1 MVRYLR
7 KAVVLHV
14 AALAIW
20 LVGGAGA
27 VHAAVP
33 PPTYKCRPAPDD
45 CSSWYRTSV
54 LITWDFDTT
63 NYAQAGGDC
72 SSHFFTED
80 TRGVW
85 SSCYISPI
93 GQLSP
98 VVGQQVLVRIDKTAP
113 TVSGGFSRAPDW
125 AGWFNHPV
133 GVSFHGQDATSGIRI
148 CTSGLYR
155 GPEGAGVS
163 VTGTCSDVAGNV
175 GSRVLTLNYDATPPP
190 APRVSATPGNRKV
203 ALRWSTRDLVSATV
217 LRWRTGHPV
226 MVIFRGGG
234 QSYTD
239 RRLRNGRRYRY
250 AVIGVDRAGNR
261 AETRVS
267 AVPTSSRLLNPPR
280 GARVHGPPTLVW
292 KKVRRASYYNV
303 QLYRGARKVLST
315 WPRGTKLRL
324 RSRWR
329 YAGRRQRLV
338 PGRYRWYV
346 WPGYGRRSAHR
357 YGRLLGGSHFTVVR

>member
-1 MVRYLR
+1 MASLCVLAGTRRLWHLVSERR
-7 KAVVLHV
+7 KAVVGLGQPHIDTERRRLHDSLV
-14 AALAIW
+14 YRRYAWNGGLVPGHIDIW
-20 LVGGAGA
+20 QRVDWPSRN
-27 VHAAVP
+27 H
-33 PPTYKCRPAPDD
+33 
-45 CSSWYRTSV
+45 
-54 LITWDFDTT
+54 
-63 NYAQAGGDC
+63 
-72 SSHFFTED
+72 SH
-80 TRGVW
+80 R
-85 SSCYISPI
+85 
-93 GQLSP
+93 QN
-98 VVGQQVLVRIDKTAP
+98 RP

-125 AGWFNHPV
+125 GGWFNHPV

-155 GPEGAGVS
+155 GPEVAGVS

-190 APRVSATPGNRKV
+190 APRISATPGNRRV
-203 ALRWSTRDLVSATV
+203 ALRWSTRELVSAEV

-226 MVIFRGGG
+226 TVVFRGGG
-234 QSYTD
+234 ESYTD
-239 RRLRNGRRYRY
+239 RRLRNGRPYQY

-280 GARVHGPPTLVW
+280 GARVHRPPALVW
-292 KKVRRASYYNV
+292 KKVRHASYYNV

-324 RSRWR
+324 RRHWR
-329 YAGRRQRLV
+329 YARRRQRLV

>member
-1 MVRYLR
+1 MSRARIRLLVLLAFGMSCLWSQVSASS
-7 KAVVLHV
+7 AVGNQVTANCDTASGRDH
-14 AALAIW
+14 
-20 LVGGAGA
+20 
-27 VHAAVP
+27 
-33 PPTYKCRPAPDD
+33 
-45 CSSWYRTSV
+45 CSHWYRVPWVNLGWQWDPGGMIQEGCAPGLFTGEATPV
-54 LITWDFDTT
+54 LRSCTVAWSGTETRTT
-63 NYAQAGGDC
+63 
-72 SSHFFTED
+72 
-80 TRGVW
+80 VW
-85 SSCYISPI
+85 I
-93 GQLSP
+93 G
-98 VVGQQVLVRIDKTAP
+98 IDP
-113 TVSGGFSRAPDW
+113 TPPLLLGLRTNRPPDYS
-125 AGWFNHPV
+125 GWFTHPV
-133 GVSFHGQDATSGIRI
+133 GYGFTASDKTSGVASCTGGTYGGPDGERVRI
-148 CTSGLYR
+148 NGSCR
-155 GPEGAGVS
+155 DA
-163 VTGTCSDVAGNV
+163 AGNI
-175 GSRVLTLNYDATPPP
+175 GSGSFTLNYDATPPP

-226 MVIFRGGG
+226 TVVFRGGG
-234 QSYTD
+234 ESYTD